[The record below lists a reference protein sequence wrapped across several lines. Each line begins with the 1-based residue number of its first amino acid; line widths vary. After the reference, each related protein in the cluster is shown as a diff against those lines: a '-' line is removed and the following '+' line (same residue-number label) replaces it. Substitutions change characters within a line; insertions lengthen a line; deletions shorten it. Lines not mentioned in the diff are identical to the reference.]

1 MLNLRA
7 QRSAQAGLPSSIESE
22 RRFQAGLP
30 VARPPMSAAAEHPLA
45 DPSNES
51 TGENAPAGPSY
62 IDVTGTGTSVQA
74 GEPTAL

>member
-7 QRSAQAGLPSSIESE
+7 QGSAQAGLPSSIESE

-30 VARPPMSAAAEHPLA
+30 VAGPLMSAAAERPIA

-51 TGENAPAGPSY
+51 TGENALAGPLY
-62 IDVTGTGTSVQA
+62 IEVVGPSIQA